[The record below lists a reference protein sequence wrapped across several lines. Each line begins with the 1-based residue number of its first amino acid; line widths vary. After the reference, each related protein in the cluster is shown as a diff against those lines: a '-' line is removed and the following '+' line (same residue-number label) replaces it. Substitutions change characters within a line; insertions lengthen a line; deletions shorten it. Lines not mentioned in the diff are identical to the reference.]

1 MGHVYVVKIKHQ
13 KCLLQVNHVRLKVL
27 SSKIIIS
34 VMKEFFFVIPEEYN
48 EQGNAMSDVTYL
60 SIGAS

>member
-13 KCLLQVNHVRLKVL
+13 SCLLQVNHVRLKVL
-27 SSKIIIS
+27 SLKIIIS
-34 VMKEFFFVIPEEYN
+34 VMKKIFVIPEEYN

-60 SIGAS
+60 STGAS